1 MLVVYKFGLLIH
13 GLKPY
18 FTSTLTESTTNTEDE
33 SEELIDDVKVL
44 YKSQELKVVKINNDT
59 VEIYLYSDAKKDL
72 VYYVTIIES
81 LLRNEKFEG
90 NKVKFRIYVDEK
102 LVDEFVLNLA
112 LLAAFSDAL
121 LHNASKIDATDRS
134 VLKTLNNLKLDPNK
148 EIYTRMVLLKGE
160 LKALDKNTAFSFSL
174 KQAVKQNDKTLIEK
188 IKEFMTMPMN
198 IISKVYRAIVS
209 YVYSFKKEN
218 IDLNGY
224 LIKLESFTTNDRY
237 GSRDNYRNNRND
249 RYRNNDRERSNY
261 RDNYGD
267 NRYDR
272 DDNERGNYRDS
283 YRDNKYDR
291 SDRENNN
298 FRERQNS
305 RGNRRRD
312 NDRVEKPSRE
322 DKIDTQ
328 KLMISYVVSV
338 IVLALINIGF
348 GSVANIIEKLFVLA
362 LGTFSIYVTLDRFDS
377 KSARRK
383 LDQKMDPKMAYF
395 ISE

>member
-134 VLKTLNNLKLDPNK
+134 VLKTMNNLKLDPNR

-218 IDLNGY
+218 VDLNGY
-224 LIKLESFTTNDRY
+224 LIKLESFAADDRY
-237 GSRDNYRNNRND
+237 DNRDRNRDRDDRNERDKDDRRNRND
-249 RYRNNDRERSNY
+249 FNNK
-261 RDNYGD
+261 
-267 NRYDR
+267 DR
-272 DDNERGNYRDS
+272 DDRRRDDN
-283 YRDNKYDR
+283 RDRRDR
-291 SDRENNN
+291 RRD
-298 FRERQNS
+298 
-305 RGNRRRD
+305 NRRRD